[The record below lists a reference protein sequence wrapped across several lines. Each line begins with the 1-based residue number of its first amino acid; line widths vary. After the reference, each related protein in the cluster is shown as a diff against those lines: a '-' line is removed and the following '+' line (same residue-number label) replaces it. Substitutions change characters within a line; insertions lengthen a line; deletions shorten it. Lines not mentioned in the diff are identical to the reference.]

1 MTQERYNRVTEVR
14 QRYMDNIYRTR
25 RSQADR
31 KRIRLALRKGGDV
44 LSKAMDDI
52 LARPYE
58 RNIYMGLNT
67 GG

>member
-1 MTQERYNRVTEVR
+1 MTRERYDRVTEAR
-14 QRYMDNIYRTR
+14 RRYMGNIYKTR

-31 KRIRLALRKGGDV
+31 KRIRLALRQGGEV

-58 RNIYMGLNT
+58 RNTYMGLNI

>member
-1 MTQERYNRVTEVR
+1 MTQERYDRVTDAR
-14 QRYMDNIYRTR
+14 RRYMDNIYRTR

-31 KRIRLALRKGGDV
+31 KRIRLELGKGGKT

-58 RNIYMGLNT
+58 RNTYMGLNI